1 MEVAKMI
8 VTILYIIITLGLIAA
23 VMFQKGKDG
32 GMSGAIGG
40 TGSDSF
46 YDRNKSRTLNGILEK
61 LTIVLAILFI
71 VVSRVLSVVFK

>member
-23 VMFQKGKDG
+23 VMFQKGKDA

-46 YDRNKSRTLNGILEK
+46 YGKNKGRTLNGILEK
-61 LTIVLAILFI
+61 LTIVLAVLFI
-71 VVSRVLSVVFK
+71 VAAIVLTVVFK

>member
-23 VMFQKGKDG
+23 VMFQKGKDA

-46 YDRNKSRTLNGILEK
+46 YGKNKGRTLNGILEK
-61 LTIVLAILFI
+61 LTIVLAVLFI
-71 VVSRVLSVVFK
+71 VASIVLTVVFK